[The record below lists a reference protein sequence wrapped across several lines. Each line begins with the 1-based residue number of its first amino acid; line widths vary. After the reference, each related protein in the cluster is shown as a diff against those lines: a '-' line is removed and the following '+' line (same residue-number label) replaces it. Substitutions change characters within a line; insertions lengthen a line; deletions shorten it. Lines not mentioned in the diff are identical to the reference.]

1 MNGLLQDIR
10 YALRQ
15 MQKNPGFAVSAIVV
29 LALGIGSTTG
39 MLATVRSVL
48 VRPLEYWQPE
58 RLMLV
63 DVSGNVDGWYVVPI
77 AEFPE
82 LQRNLRQFEQLA
94 AFNSLPVPVET
105 TDSTEMLLA
114 PEVSTNFFQTLGVV
128 PAMGRAFREGDDAP
142 GTSAAIISHEFWQNS
157 MHGTSAVLG
166 SKLKVNGQ
174 FYTVVGVM
182 PPRFQFPVTF
192 GKSVWTALQLTPDHK
207 TRQGLDYLQV
217 LGRLK
222 PGVTPEQARIEGEVF
237 VRNRNP
243 SSASDAPVHFGVYSY
258 QRTIT
263 GEARPALLALLAAC
277 VVLLLIAV
285 VNTANLQIA
294 RATTRQDE
302 IAMRSALGASRE
314 RIIRQIIVESLILSF
329 SAAALSCSLA
339 AGFVS
344 VARHLFPEQ
353 SRFDSLHFDPWTL
366 AACLLITFFCGLAAA
381 IAPSWHVLR
390 NRQGLLVQSSA
401 RMSRR
406 SRLSGWLVAVE
417 VALSTILLVAAGL
430 FLRTLRSLENVPLGF
445 NSANVTTFL
454 LWAEGGTALPMP
466 VKVAAYHR
474 LLDRLEQMPNVEAAG
489 MVTSLPI
496 SNFQMASGSGFAIP
510 GLLSGDEK
518 PAPFTRVTAVSP
530 GYFRALGI
538 PIAAGRELSASDT
551 ASTQLVGIVNQA
563 FVGKY
568 LPSVNPIGQE
578 IVLEK
583 QTGILQPVMIVG
595 VSGNAIQFNS
605 VDDPVDPEL
614 ALSYLQLPPVA
625 HFSQYLI
632 GFADGFAVRT
642 RSAAGDIGASIRG
655 IVKSE
660 AADFAI
666 DDLVPLRRAVRD
678 NLRTQRLALQITS
691 CFAWIAVFLSAA
703 GIYAVLAFVV
713 GQRTHEMGIRLALG
727 ATRGNVFQ
735 LIARQGLW
743 MACAGLICGYA
754 AALVTG
760 RWIRTFL
767 YGVSSAD
774 PATYGIVGILVVL
787 ASMVAILV
795 PARRASRL
803 EPTVALRYQ

>member
-105 TDSTEMLLA
+105 TDGTEMLLA

-222 PGVTPEQARIEGEVF
+222 PGVTPEQARIEGEIF

-243 SSASDAPVHFGVYSY
+243 SSASDAAVHFGIYSY

-314 RIIRQIIVESLILSF
+314 RI
-329 SAAALSCSLA
+329 
-339 AGFVS
+339 
-344 VARHLFPEQ
+344 
-353 SRFDSLHFDPWTL
+353 
-366 AACLLITFFCGLAAA
+366 
-381 IAPSWHVLR
+381 
-390 NRQGLLVQSSA
+390 
-401 RMSRR
+401 
-406 SRLSGWLVAVE
+406 
-417 VALSTILLVAAGL
+417 
-430 FLRTLRSLENVPLGF
+430 
-445 NSANVTTFL
+445 
-454 LWAEGGTALPMP
+454 
-466 VKVAAYHR
+466 
-474 LLDRLEQMPNVEAAG
+474 
-489 MVTSLPI
+489 
-496 SNFQMASGSGFAIP
+496 
-510 GLLSGDEK
+510 
-518 PAPFTRVTAVSP
+518 
-530 GYFRALGI
+530 
-538 PIAAGRELSASDT
+538 
-551 ASTQLVGIVNQA
+551 
-563 FVGKY
+563 
-568 LPSVNPIGQE
+568 
-578 IVLEK
+578 
-583 QTGILQPVMIVG
+583 
-595 VSGNAIQFNS
+595 
-605 VDDPVDPEL
+605 
-614 ALSYLQLPPVA
+614 
-625 HFSQYLI
+625 
-632 GFADGFAVRT
+632 
-642 RSAAGDIGASIRG
+642 
-655 IVKSE
+655 
-660 AADFAI
+660 
-666 DDLVPLRRAVRD
+666 
-678 NLRTQRLALQITS
+678 
-691 CFAWIAVFLSAA
+691 
-703 GIYAVLAFVV
+703 
-713 GQRTHEMGIRLALG
+713 
-727 ATRGNVFQ
+727 
-735 LIARQGLW
+735 
-743 MACAGLICGYA
+743 
-754 AALVTG
+754 
-760 RWIRTFL
+760 
-767 YGVSSAD
+767 
-774 PATYGIVGILVVL
+774 
-787 ASMVAILV
+787 
-795 PARRASRL
+795 
-803 EPTVALRYQ
+803 